1 MKYAD
6 KINASF
12 TLVLGENELVSNKAK
27 VKNMNT
33 GEQLE
38 LDLDDKFADRF
49 DAICVDNMLG
59 NLDQLIAKDE

>member
-1 MKYAD
+1 MRKLLLIGSLALASLLYAED
-6 KINASF
+6 ITK
-12 TLVLGENELVSNKAK
+12 E
-27 VKNMNT
+27 NT